1 MKELLL
7 NKKKQFAIYIIAC
20 FLPVVD
26 SLIRM
31 GLFGMMFEVL
41 DKKDIILF
49 RWIVIL
55 AIGAS
60 VLAGGLHIASRLMR
74 IGFMRDILLEVR
86 KRAFDKILSIS
97 YKDF

>member
-1 MKELLL
+1 MKGENWMKELLL

-49 RWIVIL
+49 KDTKHRYDK
-55 AIGAS
+55 
-60 VLAGGLHIASRLMR
+60 VLKVNHQQVVSM
-74 IGFMRDILLEVR
+74 
-86 KRAFDKILSIS
+86 
-97 YKDF
+97 

>member
-7 NKKKQFAIYIIAC
+7 NKKKQFAIYILAC
-20 FLPVVD
+20 FLPVID

-49 RWIVIL
+49 
-55 AIGAS
+55 
-60 VLAGGLHIASRLMR
+60 
-74 IGFMRDILLEVR
+74 
-86 KRAFDKILSIS
+86 
-97 YKDF
+97 KDTKHR